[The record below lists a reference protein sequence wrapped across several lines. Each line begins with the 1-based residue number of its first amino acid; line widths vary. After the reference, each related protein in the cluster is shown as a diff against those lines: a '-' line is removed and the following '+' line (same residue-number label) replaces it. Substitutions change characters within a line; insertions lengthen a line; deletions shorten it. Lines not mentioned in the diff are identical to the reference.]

1 LKNILVILF
10 ISWSSFD
17 GAAQENISVNKNSVT
32 YDSSLS
38 LQHET
43 GSKNRSRLYLISG
56 IHVVGYAGTLYTL
69 GQAWYKDHPKTSFH
83 TFNDSKEW
91 LQMDK
96 AGHVWTSYNIAKY
109 TTGMWR
115 WAGVPHK
122 KAIWLGGAS
131 SMGYQTI
138 LEFLDAYSSDWGW
151 SWSDVGANA
160 IGAGAFI
167 VQEAV
172 WNDQRIQIK
181 FSSHKTN
188 YDNSLTPRANELYG
202 KSLAARVLK
211 DYNSQTYWLSFNIN
225 SFLHN
230 QNFPSWLNVAVG
242 YGATGMF
249 GGFENT
255 AYSNDGEVTFFRP
268 DIKRYRQ
275 WYLSPDIDWTRIK
288 TNKKGVRTMLSI
300 INMIKVPAPSLELT
314 NGKLRGKL
322 LYF

>member
-1 LKNILVILF
+1 MKNILVILF
-10 ISWSSFD
+10 ICWSSFD
-17 GAAQENISVNKNSVT
+17 VAAQENISVNKNSDT
-32 YDSSLS
+32 YDSSS
-38 LQHET
+38 ILQHET
-43 GSKNRSRLYLISG
+43 VSKNKSRLYLISG
-56 IHVVGYAGTLYTL
+56 IHVVGYAGTLYGL
-69 GQAWYKDHPKTSFH
+69 GQVWYKDHPKTSFH

-96 AGHVWTSYNIAKY
+96 AGHVWTTYNIAKY
-109 TTGMWR
+109 TTDMWS
-115 WAGVPHK
+115 WAGVPDK

-167 VQEAV
+167 AQEAV
-172 WNDQRIQIK
+172 WNDQRILLK

-230 QNFPSWLNVAVG
+230 QKTPSWLNVAVG

-249 GGFENT
+249 GGFENV

-275 WYLSPDIDWTRIK
+275 WYLSPDVDWTKIK

-300 INMIKVPAPSLELT
+300 INMIKVPAPALELT